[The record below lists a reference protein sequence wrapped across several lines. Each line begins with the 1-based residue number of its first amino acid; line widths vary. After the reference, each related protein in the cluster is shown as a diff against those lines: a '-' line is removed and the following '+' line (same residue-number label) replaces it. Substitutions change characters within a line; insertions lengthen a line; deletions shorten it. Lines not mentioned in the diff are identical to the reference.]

1 MEEQKATGSSRGVA
15 DVWGSFLFFEPLI
28 EYSLSTEIFLIDKW
42 AVLLSFLTLGEEL
55 LPRSKEKLSFTVYLS
70 HENVSL
76 NTFCDAI
83 IQAWSRTTKQALFW
97 EWCIFTT
104 GGRKEKDYGGKKIRF
119 YVSSNNFSRYAYASA
134 IYLDC
139 FTSSFLFNQVSNF
152 TYERAKE
159 SKR

>member
-1 MEEQKATGSSRGVA
+1 MKVLPQDIYDLEVIPLSSWKELGRIFFLKFHMEEQKATGRSRGVV

-42 AVLLSFLTLGEEL
+42 AVLLSLLTLGEEL
-55 LPRSKEKLSFTVYLS
+55 LPWSKEKLSFPVYLS

-97 EWCIFTT
+97 ERCIFTT
-104 GGRKEKDYGGKKIRF
+104 GGRKEKDYGGKK
-119 YVSSNNFSRYAYASA
+119 
-134 IYLDC
+134 
-139 FTSSFLFNQVSNF
+139 NQILCLQQ
-152 TYERAKE
+152 
-159 SKR
+159 